1 MITVTG
7 TCNFC
12 GQTKLIELPDD
23 TPEAIR
29 TEEAI
34 MEATLHCNCR
44 EGSDW
49 RASRWVIE
57 KCSDNIEMMFRD
69 NMPEIADLLQ
79 EGKSIVYNG
88 LVKRITCVTPDG
100 GGAGNDDRPADPEAA
115 VLDRPAD
122 DGLRRRVGNIH
133 GTVGLRLY

>member
-88 LVKRITCVTPDG
+88 LVKRITCTTPDG
-100 GGAGNDDRPADPEAA
+100 GVAAMYKKGGSVELKYTEKKETTMTADW
-115 VLDRPAD
+115 
-122 DGLRRRVGNIH
+122 
-133 GTVGLRLY
+133 